1 MALTGRPPSPSRSS
15 GWSTLTL
22 CGVGVLFWLIERPT
36 GAWPALLL
44 MLGGLLGLLALQALL
59 LLDLPLPA
67 RLAAWRPPKLASL
80 YAALGRARRLPR
92 ALLTRVLLL
101 GVVVHLIGIVAFAM
115 VAAALGLEL
124 SYLTIGWTRSAA
136 ILVAIL
142 PVSLAGLGLR
152 EGAFVL
158 LLAPY
163 GIAPA
168 DALAYSLLAFTTTVL
183 AIGLIGGVVEA
194 FRLLR

>member
-1 MALTGRPPSPSRSS
+1 MPVPSAFR
-15 GWSTLTL
+15 TRQTEYQVD
-22 CGVGVLFWLIERPT
+22 VGYI
-36 GAWPALLL
+36 
-44 MLGGLLGLLALQALL
+44 
-59 LLDLPLPA
+59 
-67 RLAAWRPPKLASL
+67 AAFIL
-80 YAALGRARRLPR
+80 
-92 ALLTRVLLL
+92 
-101 GVVVHLIGIVAFAM
+101 